1 MSGAINLRS
10 ATPIIIAYL
19 AFYAITGILLLVLLP
34 ISNYPPHLALTGVVS
49 LMTAYAVYMKRSWAK
64 WLVAA
69 LFFTVTTMTIYT
81 VVFVIFT
88 NVLVS
93 VSLLAYAV
101 LTWYFTYFTFVKKI

>member
-34 ISNYPPHLALTGVVS
+34 LSNYPPHLALTGVVS
-49 LMTAYAVYMKRSWAK
+49 LMTVYAVYMKRSWAK

-93 VSLLAYAV
+93 VALLAYAV
-101 LTWYFTYFTFVKKI
+101 LTWYFTYYTFVKKI